1 MNILHYSS
9 LIDIIKS
16 NKSSLSEINSQ
27 YIQLLSSLTKTEK
40 LSNDFFLKKVEE
52 ISNMGEIIVC
62 YFLDNRHKINIIG
75 SGTIIYEPK
84 IIHGGKYV
92 GHIEDIIVSEQ
103 NRNKGIAR
111 SILTELKKLA
121 YRKDCYKVILDCSEE
136 NRSFYE
142 KNDFIYK
149 GFQMAVYFHKTI

>member
-52 ISNMGEIIVC
+52 ISTMGEIIVC

-121 YRKDCYKVILDCSEE
+121 YRKDCYKIILDCSEE
-136 NRSFYE
+136 NRGFYE
-142 KNDFIYK
+142 KNDFLYK
-149 GFQMAVYFHKTI
+149 GIQMAVYF

>member
-9 LIDIIKS
+9 LIDIIKN
-16 NKSSLSEINSQ
+16 NKVSITEINSQ
-27 YIQLLSSLTKTEK
+27 YTQLLSSLTKTER
-40 LSNDFFLKKVEE
+40 LSNDFFVKKVEE
-52 ISNMGEIIVC
+52 ISTMGEIFVC

-121 YRKDCYKVILDCSEE
+121 YRKDCYKIILDCSEE
-136 NRSFYE
+136 NRGFYE

-149 GFQMAVYFHKTI
+149 GVQMAVYF

>member
-1 MNILHYSS
+1 MNVLHYSS

-40 LSNDFFLKKVEE
+40 LSNDFFLQKVEE
-52 ISNMGEIIVC
+52 ISKIGEIFVC
-62 YFLDNRHKINIIG
+62 YFLDNKDKINIIG

-92 GHIEDIIVSEQ
+92 GHIEDIVVNEKHRSL
-103 NRNKGIAR
+103 GIAR
-111 SILTELKKLA
+111 SILTELKNIA
-121 YRKDCYKVILDCSEE
+121 YRKDCYKVILDCGEE

-142 KNDFIYK
+142 KNDFLYK
-149 GFQMAVYFHKTI
+149 GIQMAVYFL